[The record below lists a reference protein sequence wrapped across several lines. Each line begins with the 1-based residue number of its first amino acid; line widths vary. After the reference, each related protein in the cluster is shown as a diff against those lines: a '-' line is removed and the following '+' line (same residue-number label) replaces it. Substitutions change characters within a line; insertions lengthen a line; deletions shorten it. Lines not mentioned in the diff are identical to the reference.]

1 MDISRRDVLKLGVG
15 GLAAGAI
22 RPRPA
27 AAAEFPAKPVTLICP
42 WPPGGSTD
50 VSMRALAEAT
60 SKHLGQPVVIEN
72 KPGGSGTVGPATMAA
87 AAKPDG
93 YTLSQIPITVF
104 RLPFM
109 IKATWDPMKD
119 FTYIIHTTGYTFG
132 VVVKADAPWKT
143 WKEFLAYAKANP
155 GKVRYATPGAGTTL
169 HITMEQ
175 IAHQEG
181 IKWTQ
186 VPMKGGAETTPAV
199 LGGHV
204 EATADSTGWGPQVDA
219 GNLRLLVTWGAARTK
234 RWPNVPTLKESGQG
248 IVSNSPFGFA
258 GPKGMDPKVVKVL
271 HDAFRKGIE
280 EPVYLQ
286 TLQRLDMEPFY
297 KNTADYTAYAK
308 ELAAEAK
315 AQVELLGLAKKS

>member
-1 MDISRRDVLKLGVG
+1 MLKVAAGGAVAG
-15 GLAAGAI
+15 GLWPGRSEAAD
-22 RPRPA
+22 
-27 AAAEFPAKPVTLICP
+27 FPTKPVTLICP

-50 VSMRALAEAT
+50 VMMRSLAEAT
-60 SKHLGQPVVIEN
+60 GKHLGQPVVIDN
-72 KPGGSGTVGPATMAA
+72 KPGGAGTVGAATMAA
-87 AAKPDG
+87 TAKPDG
-93 YTLSQIPITVF
+93 YTIAQMPISVF

-109 IKATWDPMKD
+109 IKATWDPLKD
-119 FTYIIHTTGYTFG
+119 FTYIIHVTGYTFG

-143 WKEFLAYAKANP
+143 WKDFLAYAKANP

-175 IAHQEG
+175 IAHNEG

-219 GNLRLLVTWGAARTK
+219 GNLRLLVTWGNTRTK
-234 RWPNVPTLKESGQG
+234 RWPNVPTLKEQGQG

-258 GPKGMDPKVVKVL
+258 GPKGMDPRVVKVL
-271 HDAFRKGIE
+271 HDAFRKGME
-280 EPVYLQ
+280 EPAYLK
-286 TLQRLDMEPFY
+286 TLEQLDMEPFY
-297 KNTADYTAYAK
+297 KNSEDYTAYVK
-308 ELAAEAK
+308 ELVVEAK
-315 AQVELLGLAKKS
+315 AQVELLGLGKK